1 MSVDPIITLRN
12 VAVQRNRKRILD
24 IKKLDIREGEHT
36 AIIGPNG
43 SGKST
48 LVQVLSQE
56 AHPLWAPDCSV
67 KLFGKDRWNILE
79 LRKHLGI
86 VSESMHKLCDTAHP
100 ALDIVLSGF
109 FSSIGLDFHH
119 MVTDDMIR
127 QAKTALDDQKM
138 LHLASKPMRTLSSG
152 ENRRVLMARACVH
165 NPRVLLFDEA
175 VSNLDF
181 PAKRSFR
188 EALEQFHATGKT
200 LILVTHDLSDIIE
213 CIDRVVVLKD
223 GLILADGNKKDVL
236 TEEILSEAHATRI
249 FINERDGRFNAW
261 C

>member
-1 MSVDPIITLRN
+1 
-12 VAVQRNRKRILD
+12 
-24 IKKLDIREGEHT
+24 
-36 AIIGPNG
+36 
-43 SGKST
+43 

-86 VSESMHKLCDTAHP
+86 VSESMHSYCDTTHP
-100 ALDIVLSGF
+100 VLEIVLSGF
-109 FSSIGLDFHH
+109 FSSVGLDFNHLVTNE
-119 MVTDDMIR
+119 MVEL
-127 QAKTALDDQKM
+127 AKAALEAQHM
-138 LHLASKPMRTLSSG
+138 LHLAKKPMKTLSSG
-152 ENRRVLMARACVH
+152 ESRRVLMARACVH
-165 NPRVLLFDEA
+165 DPSVLLFDEA

-188 EALEQFHATGKT
+188 DALEQFHAQGKT

-213 CIDRVVVLKD
+213 CIERVVVLKE
-223 GLILADGNKKDVL
+223 GSILADGSKRDILNED
-236 TEEILSEAHATRI
+236 ILSEAYDTKI
-249 FINERDGRFNAW
+249 FIDEREGRFNAW

>member
-1 MSVDPIITLRN
+1 MLVDPIITLRN
-12 VAVQRNRKRILD
+12 VAVRRNRKKILD
-24 IKKLDIREGEHT
+24 IKALDIHENGHT

-48 LVQVLSQE
+48 LVQILSQE
-56 AHPLWAPDCSV
+56 VHPLWAPDCLV

-86 VSESMHKLCDTAHP
+86 VSESMHKLCDTTHP

-109 FSSIGLDFHH
+109 FSSIGLDFSHL
-119 MVTDDMIR
+119 VTDKMLEL
-127 QAKTALDDQKM
+127 ATTALADQQM

-152 ENRRVLMARACVH
+152 ESRRVLMARACVH
-165 NPRVLLFDEA
+165 HPKVLLFDEA

-188 EALEQFHATGKT
+188 EALDLFHATGKT

-213 CIDRVVVLKD
+213 CIDRIVVLKD
-223 GLILADGNKKDVL
+223 GLILTDGNKKDVL
-236 TEEILSEAHATRI
+236 TEDILSEAYGTRI